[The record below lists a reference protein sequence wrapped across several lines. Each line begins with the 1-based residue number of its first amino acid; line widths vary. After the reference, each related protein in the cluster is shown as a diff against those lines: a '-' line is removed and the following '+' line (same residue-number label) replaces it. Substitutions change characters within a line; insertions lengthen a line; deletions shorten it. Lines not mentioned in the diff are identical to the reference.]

1 MSAVEVLLV
10 DDERPFVATMTKRLT
25 KRNIRVLSALS
36 GQEALEKLDKEA
48 NVDVVVLDV
57 KMEGMDGM
65 DTLRAIKMQYPLI
78 EVIVLTGHAT
88 VDTAIEGMRLG
99 AYDYLMKPCDIEQL
113 LAKIHEAK
121 AKKSRQEERLARV
134 RMMRFSVRNGG

>member
-1 MSAVEVLLV
+1 MSSVEVLLV

-25 KRNIRVLSALS
+25 RRYLRVLNAFS
-36 GQEALEKLDKEA
+36 GQEALERLEKHA

-57 KMEGMDGM
+57 KMEGMDGI
-65 DTLRAIKMQYPLI
+65 DTLRAIKKQYPLV
-78 EVIVLTGHAT
+78 EVIMLTGHAT

-113 LAKIHEAK
+113 VAKIHEAK
-121 AKKSRQEERLARV
+121 AKKSSYEERVTQA
-134 RMMRFSVRNGG
+134 RMMKSAPRHGE

>member
-1 MSAVEVLLV
+1 MSSVEVLLV

-25 KRNIRVLSALS
+25 KRNLSVLNAFS
-36 GQEALEKLDKEA
+36 GLEALERLEKQA
-48 NVDVVVLDV
+48 NVDVVILDV
-57 KMEGMDGM
+57 KMEGMDGI
-65 DTLRAIKMQYPLI
+65 DTLRAIKMQYPLV

-88 VDTAIEGMRLG
+88 VDSAIEGMRLG

-121 AKKSRQEERLARV
+121 AKKSRQEERLAQV
-134 RMMRFSVRNGG
+134 RIMKFAMRNGG